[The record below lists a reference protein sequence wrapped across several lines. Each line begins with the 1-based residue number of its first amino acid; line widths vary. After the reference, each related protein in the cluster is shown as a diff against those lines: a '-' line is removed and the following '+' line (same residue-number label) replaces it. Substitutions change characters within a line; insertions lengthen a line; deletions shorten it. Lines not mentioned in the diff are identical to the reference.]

1 MENVRDAWNSAI
13 VETSTKFTMGRMY
26 RLLALASFGQ
36 LFVTVQGTNAAIRV
50 SETPPANASAPLLEA
65 FVSYSIEFSSFPD
78 FAGTLPDIM
87 QDQY

>member
-36 LFVTVQGTNAAIRV
+36 FFVAVQGTNAAIQV
-50 SETPPANASAPLLEA
+50 SGTPPANASAPLLEA

-78 FAGTLPDIM
+78 FAGTLPDITR
-87 QDQY
+87 DQY